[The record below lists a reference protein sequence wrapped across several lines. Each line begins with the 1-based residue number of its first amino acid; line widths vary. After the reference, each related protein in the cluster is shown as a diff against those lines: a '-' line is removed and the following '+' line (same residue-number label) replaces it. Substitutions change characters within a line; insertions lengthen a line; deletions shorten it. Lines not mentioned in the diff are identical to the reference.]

1 MDKPPK
7 SDFQRQSNTT
17 FEKELWARISV
28 MVGLWTVATFLLL
41 DPVDLFSFDE
51 GFERQFELG
60 VVVATLLLS
69 LMADQILAAI
79 GFRNTRH
86 AFAQS
91 HDEILAAIE
100 GSSQVQ
106 AFGTQMAFEQHILNR
121 VASAVEVKNTFV
133 GYKSARGNPA
143 AEDPNSIECYAKFFE
158 ATGTSP
164 KPKRWVDIVSYNE
177 FFGPRYQTLGD
188 RLGKLGGNARH
199 IARVIR
205 HNIPLLNFTIFYYDS
220 FVEER
225 EVVFGWLHSDVSH
238 NRRLFRSTD
247 SALIDMFEDVFTLL
261 SQYRLQDD
269 VEIRHGEEVPLM
281 GSMVADRRGW
291 WYCVG
296 LSDGDEKVVSE
307 SLFRIS
313 FREHGAEIDGIARWR
328 TEYGRQRSGIEHISH
343 KSDKLSY
350 TSNKMFL
357 EFKSSDLDRR
367 GICVYNFST
376 NRDRA
381 VMHGY
386 LQDAGSSERIQ
397 LHGIRIEEPSNG
409 NTLDAGAFVEARK
422 IAADSHLAQI
432 VTRLDGEGTKH
443 STASLR
449 GRATNKGQEV
459 AE

>member
-1 MDKPPK
+1 MKKPPK
-7 SDFQRQSNTT
+7 SDLQKQSNLT
-17 FEKELWARISV
+17 FNRELVARILA
-28 MVGLWTVATFLLL
+28 MVGIWTVATFLII

-51 GFERQFELG
+51 ERGRRFELG
-60 VVVATLLLS
+60 IVMVTLLLS

-79 GFRNTRH
+79 GFRNTRS

-106 AFGTQMAFEQHILNR
+106 AFGTQTAFEQHILNR

-143 AEDPNSIECYAKFFE
+143 AEDPNSIECYARFFDS
-158 ATGTSP
+158 AGASS

-177 FFGPRYQTLGD
+177 FFGPRYVLLAN
-188 RLGKLGGNARH
+188 RLKRLDGSARH
-199 IARVIR
+199 VARVIR

-247 SALIDMFEDVFTLL
+247 PALIDMFEDVFTLL

-269 VEIRHGEEVPLM
+269 VEIRYGEDIPLL

-296 LSDGDEKVVSE
+296 LMDGDERIVSE

-313 FREHGAEIDGIARWR
+313 FREHGAEIDGIVRWR
-328 TEYGRQRSGIEHISH
+328 ARYGGQRPGIEYISH

-367 GICVYNFST
+367 GICVYNFSAT
-376 NRDRA
+376 RGKAIMN
-381 VMHGY
+381 GY

-397 LHGIRIEEPSNG
+397 LHGIRIDELPDKAVLNEQSFVQAREYATSSNLSQYVEMLNTGDTVESPKLNNGSHAEPSRN
-409 NTLDAGAFVEARK
+409 
-422 IAADSHLAQI
+422 AA
-432 VTRLDGEGTKH
+432 E
-443 STASLR
+443 
-449 GRATNKGQEV
+449 
-459 AE
+459 